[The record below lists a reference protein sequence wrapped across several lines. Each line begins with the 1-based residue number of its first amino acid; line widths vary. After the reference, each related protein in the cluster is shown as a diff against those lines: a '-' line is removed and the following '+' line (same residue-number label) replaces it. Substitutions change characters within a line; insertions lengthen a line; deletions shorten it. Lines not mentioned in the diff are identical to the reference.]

1 MAQEDKLYLTHILD
15 AAERIQEYTAGRELV
30 DFLADYLRQDGVVR
44 QLGIIGEAVKRLS
57 PTLRDSRA
65 DVPWRDIAGMRD
77 RLVHDY
83 MGVNVESVWKTAME
97 DVPHLAGVVREL
109 LETNL
114 G

>member
-1 MAQEDKLYLTHILD
+1 MAHDDRLYLTHIRD
-15 AAERIQEYTAGRELV
+15 AAERISEYTAGLELF
-30 DFLADYLRQDGVVR
+30 DFLQDHLRQDGVVR

-57 PTLRDSRA
+57 DGLREARP

-83 MGVNVESVWKTAME
+83 MGVNVESVWKTVKE
-97 DVPHLAGVVREL
+97 DVPELASVVREL
-109 LETNL
+109 LGTNL